1 VQQPS
6 EGTAVQLAD
15 ILTNPVTQRLSQ
27 SKFCIAV
34 ALVATTF
41 PWSGRWCM
49 AAPLE
54 WLYGL
59 YLAAWVTHAQA
70 SKRAAIA
77 RDALP
82 APAAGDA
89 P

>member
-1 VQQPS
+1 M
-6 EGTAVQLAD
+6 QLAD

-41 PWSGRWCM
+41 ALVWEVVHGR
-49 AAPLE
+49 ATE

-70 SKRAAIA
+70 SKRAAIS

-82 APAAGDA
+82 QPANQPKGDEQ
-89 P
+89 

>member
-6 EGTAVQLAD
+6 EGTAAVQLAD

-41 PWSGRWCM
+41 ALVWEVVHGRATGMAVWPLSGRMGNPC
-49 AAPLE
+49 P
-54 WLYGL
+54 GQ
-59 YLAAWVTHAQA
+59 QA
-70 SKRAAIA
+70 GSHC
-77 RDALP
+77 P
-82 APAAGDA
+82 
-89 P
+89 

>member
-1 VQQPS
+1 M
-6 EGTAVQLAD
+6 QLAD

-41 PWSGRWCM
+41 ALVWEVVHGR
-49 AAPLE
+49 ATE

-70 SKRAAIA
+70 SKRAAIS
-77 RDALP
+77 RDALTTP
-82 APAAGDA
+82 KGGEQ
-89 P
+89 